1 MDDRVEHPSHYT
13 CFGSA
18 EVIDITE
25 HLNFCRGSAV
35 KYLCRAGR
43 KDGADEL
50 EDLRKAAWYVQREI
64 QRVEVA
70 RNVERIQRIR
80 EGQG

>member
-1 MDDRVEHPSHYT
+1 MDDPVNNPSHYT

-25 HLNFCRGSAV
+25 RLDFCRGSAV

-43 KDGADEL
+43 KDGA
-50 EDLRKAAWYVQREI
+50 AWYVQREI
-64 QRVEVA
+64 L
-70 RNVERIQRIR
+70 RIQPAAFWRHHRHSTI
-80 EGQG
+80 ESEPA